1 MAKSRTAQM
10 RCRLRRVGQNKSS
23 PANASPYVASP
34 GLSRL
39 AVVVAVV
46 LTESRVE
53 ITVAPDTVMVAGL
66 KLQVAFVGRPE
77 QANVTIPENP
87 AAPVTLRGALTV

>member
-10 RCRLRRVGQNKSS
+10 RWRLRRAGQNKSS

-34 GLSRL
+34 GLSWL
-39 AVVVAVV
+39 AVVIAFV

-53 ITVAPDTVMVAGL
+53 ITVVEDTVMVAGL
-66 KLQVAFVGRPE
+66 KLQAAFVGRPE
-77 QANVTIPENP
+77 HANVTAPANP
-87 AAPVTLRGALTV
+87 ATPVTLIGALTI